1 MAVSLEIIMILVAFP
16 ANASNPSVCKI
27 IPLKNSILFGST
39 QVGKITFKFLLVA
52 LKADPPVL

>member
-1 MAVSLEIIMILVAFP
+1 MILVTFP
-16 ANASNPSVCKI
+16 ANASNPSICKI
-27 IPLKNSILFGST
+27 IPVKNSILFGSI